1 MRLGALLAPL
11 FDASEPR
18 ALAEQARMF
27 ANEGFRSLW
36 SAQAVGRG
44 FMMTDPFIALTIAAT
59 VTEKVEIGTAVL
71 QVPLYQPIDLAHR
84 VISLQQVCGSRL
96 LLGVGAGSTEKDFL
110 AFDRDYNARFTTFT
124 QNMSILRGALQSG
137 RADGIDLSP
146 WPPVQG
152 APPLLLGSW
161 GAGVARAARGYDGW
175 INSPTRVST
184 MLSSSCCRVRHPPAR
199 CAHCCRSSPLN

>member
-124 QNMSILRGALQSG
+124 QSMSILRGALQSG

-152 APPLLLGSW
+152 APPLLLGRWRCTCCSGLRW
-161 GAGVARAARGYDGW
+161 LGRIGDASQAG
-175 INSPTRVST
+175 
-184 MLSSSCCRVRHPPAR
+184 
-199 CAHCCRSSPLN
+199 